1 MSSADSSSET
11 LGGLTATAAQ
21 RDREKREAVQRRNA
35 AIRAARRDGARPA
48 DLTRESALH
57 AQMVYRIISAAS
69 PEPEAGDVAALA
81 EAARTATA
89 RYEDAL
95 TRRNDAIRAAVDDGM
110 KVVEVMEATG
120 LSHQTIHVVRKDAT
134 TH

>member
-1 MSSADSSSET
+1 MSSADSSAET
-11 LGGLTATAAQ
+11 LGSLTATAAQ

-57 AQMVYRIISAAS
+57 PQMVYRIISAAS

-81 EAARTATA
+81 EAARTATT